1 MKRMTERKR
10 ERLGQLQFFFS
21 RETNKEL
28 DRERPVI
35 ERRSG
40 GDDISDHRALSS
52 SSEMISSP
60 TVP

>member
-35 ERRSG
+35 ERQSG